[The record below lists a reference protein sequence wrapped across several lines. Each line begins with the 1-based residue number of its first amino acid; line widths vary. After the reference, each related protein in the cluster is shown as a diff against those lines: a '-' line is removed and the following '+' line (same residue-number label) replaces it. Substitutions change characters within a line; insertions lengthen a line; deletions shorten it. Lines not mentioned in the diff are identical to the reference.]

1 MSMNDE
7 VNNQVE
13 NFVNKDKTPSSLP
26 PELKLDRLI
35 QKIILFIIIL
45 ALSLFVIFKII
56 EVKKVY
62 RLNFAAGDLRS
73 ESYVLSRA
81 IAQVIESNQPRIR
94 INIIP
99 TGGTVENIG
108 LLEAQKVQLAT
119 AQADVPTGQRA
130 CAVAVLY
137 RDLFLLVVKKNSEI
151 HNFVELKGKKIG
163 LAPTS
168 GQFQSFIEVANHY
181 GLKSEDL
188 QFVGTNPEQVSA
200 AFRENLIDALFSVR
214 APGSQAITEFVQKYQ
229 GQLLAIEQAEA
240 MRIKYPAFEPAIVP
254 QGAYQG
260 YPPIPP
266 KDLKTVAV
274 RHLLLVSRDT
284 DDWIVREISR
294 ILNEH
299 RQQVTAAIPAEFA
312 DLKPLV
318 AKIERPNAT
327 DGISIPVHHG
337 VTAYYDRNKPTFVE
351 AHSGVLSLALTGAT
365 VLGSGLVG
373 LRVRVLQNQKDK
385 TDEYIK
391 LAASCLSLHETS
403 KQALLANQQE
413 LDTIFEQAVDALTRE
428 EISQEAFRT
437 FNEVFKDVREAL
449 ERKIRDLT

>member
-1 MSMNDE
+1 MNQE
-7 VNNQVE
+7 VGNQ
-13 NFVNKDKTPSSLP
+13 TTLP
-26 PELKLDRLI
+26 TELKINRLI
-35 QKIILFIIIL
+35 QNFILFIIIL
-45 ALSLFVIFKII
+45 ALSLFIIFKIV
-56 EVKKVY
+56 EAKKVY
-62 RLNFAAGDLRS
+62 QLNFAAGDSRS
-73 ESYVLSRA
+73 ESYGLSRA
-81 IAQVIESNQPRIR
+81 IAQVIESNQPRIH
-94 INIIP
+94 INVIP

-108 LLEAQKVQLAT
+108 LLEAEKVQLAT
-119 AQADVPTGQRA
+119 AQADVPTDKLSR
-130 CAVAVLY
+130 AVAVLY

-168 GQFQSFIEVANHY
+168 GQFQSFIEVAHHY
-181 GLKSEDL
+181 GLKPEEL

-214 APGSQAITEFVQKYQ
+214 APGSVAITEFVQKYQ
-229 GQLLAIEQAEA
+229 GQLLAIGQAEA

-260 YPPIPP
+260 YPSIPP

-274 RHLLLVSRDT
+274 EHLLLVSRDT
-284 DDWIVREISR
+284 DDWVVQEISR

-299 RQQVTAAIPAEFA
+299 RQQITAAIPDEFA
-312 DLKPLV
+312 ELKPLV

-327 DGISIPVHHG
+327 DGIRIPVHPG

-365 VLGSGLVG
+365 LLGSGFVG
-373 LRVRVLQNQKDK
+373 LRVRILQNQKDK

-391 LAASCLSLHETS
+391 LAASCLSIDETS
-403 KQALLANQQE
+403 KQALLNKQQE
-413 LDTIFEQAVDALTRE
+413 LDTIFEQAVVALTRE
-428 EISQEAFRT
+428 EISQESFRT
-437 FNEVFKDVREAL
+437 FNEVYKDVREAL
-449 ERKIRDLT
+449 ERKIKV